1 MKKYFNILMTKNF
14 PSGRFEL
21 KRYNSYINVIK
32 NINHKRTDIEFK
44 KNGKLA
50 ICLIEFRIL
59 PEIEYVI
66 NSILKVYDPSEIGL
80 TLVFGNINKDYIY
93 SITKNMKNIN
103 YIYYN
108 QFDNVTIRQY
118 NKILK
123 WNNFYKNF
131 INFEFVLIIQ
141 TDALIIRKID
151 DIYFNYD
158 YIGAPWSNI
167 EDSHGGNGG
176 FSLRKVEKMLETT
189 TNNIKLSKISGLE
202 PNEDLFFSFQE
213 NYNYCNNRKLHQEF
227 SVETEYNENSIG
239 IHKIYVTYLEDI
251 EFNSILSHITNNL
264 IN

>member
-1 MKKYFNILMTKNF
+1 MKSKHIINN
-14 PSGRFEL
+14 
-21 KRYNSYINVIK
+21 RYNNYINIIK
-32 NINHKRTDIEFK
+32 NIKHNRGNINFK
-44 KNGKLA
+44 NNGKLT
-50 ICLIEFRIL
+50 ICLIEFRIM

-103 YIYYN
+103 YVYYN
-108 QFDNVTIRQY
+108 QFDNISIRQY

-151 DIYFNYD
+151 NIYFNYD

-167 EDSHGGNGG
+167 KDNHGGNGG
-176 FSLRKVEKMLETT
+176 FSLRRIKKMLETT
-189 TNNIKLSKISGLE
+189 SNNVELSKISGSK
-202 PNEDLFFSFQE
+202 PNEDLFFSFLGD
-213 NYNYCNNRKLHQEF
+213 YKYCNNRKLHKAF
-227 SVETEYNENSIG
+227 SVETEYYDNPIG
-239 IHKIYVTYLEDI
+239 IHKIYFIHLNDN
-251 EFNSILSHITNNL
+251 EFNNILSYIKNNL
-264 IN
+264 IRTNMEV